1 MTYLVMAWM
10 MMSRS
15 NPREQLGAL
24 LLGFLANG
32 SIASNVNLMTKNS
45 IREMMKAELIACG
58 MMKLV
63 RMLKRSSSSIAWTP
77 TSLDTPSQSPATM
90 R

>member
-1 MTYLVMAWM
+1 V
-10 MMSRS
+10 S
-15 NPREQLGAL
+15 NLAHSL
-24 LLGFLANG
+24 LEFLANG

-63 RMLKRSSSSIAWTP
+63 MMLKRSSSSITWTP

>member
-1 MTYLVMAWM
+1 
-10 MMSRS
+10 
-15 NPREQLGAL
+15 
-24 LLGFLANG
+24 
-32 SIASNVNLMTKNS
+32 MTKNS

-63 RMLKRSSSSIAWTP
+63 RMLKRSSSSITWTP